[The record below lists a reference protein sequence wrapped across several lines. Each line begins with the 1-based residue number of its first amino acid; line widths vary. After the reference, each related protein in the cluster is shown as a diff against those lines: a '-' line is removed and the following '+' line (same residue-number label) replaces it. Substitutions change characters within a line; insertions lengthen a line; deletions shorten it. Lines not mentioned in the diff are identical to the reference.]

1 MKPMKTMKAYLTYA
15 LNKEGDLVHI
25 DGVPNGNECE
35 CFCPH
40 CMSELCAKN
49 EGVYKVHHFAHLNGA
64 DCVGAIESALHKAFE
79 DKRLRGE
86 WFALDEKD
94 VLNVIKTLS

>member
-1 MKPMKTMKAYLTYA
+1 MKAYLTYA

-49 EGVYKVHHFAHLNGA
+49 EGVYKYKCVCIRICILCIIVCSKVCMYSNACIIGRSTIDFFYLLN
-64 DCVGAIESALHKAFE
+64 
-79 DKRLRGE
+79 
-86 WFALDEKD
+86 
-94 VLNVIKTLS
+94 